1 MIFIKFRRIEN
12 KDEENKEEN
21 KDEENNSSSKDNK
34 LYRKVLWI

>member
-1 MIFIKFRRIEN
+1 LIFIKFRRIEN

>member
-1 MIFIKFRRIEN
+1 LIFIKFRRIEN

-34 LYRKVLWI
+34 LYRKVL